1 MTLYWSPIAKA
12 LHEQITSSDNLVLVI
27 APFIQLEALKEL
39 VKDGIFEKELKIVTR
54 WTAHDIISGVS
65 DIYIYPFLKSK
76 NIPLYINESIH
87 LKLFVFESNKAFH
100 TSGNITAH
108 GLGLIDNA
116 NIEVGGFVGA
126 NSYDWQQIY
135 QIIEN
140 SVLVTDEIFEEAVQ
154 YYQKNKD
161 KKVKLPELQ
170 LVKKN
175 QKEFSLNCLPAF
187 EDPITMFDL
196 YANPSLL
203 TIEGEQPRR
212 CLHDIV
218 RYNVPLGLRKDR
230 FLELLKKGFI
240 GQSFIQSFIAAL
252 KDQKSMRFGAVT
264 DWIHSHCTDV
274 PLPYRW
280 VVKENVAILYRW
292 LCCFLPE
299 ITWDVPGKRS
309 QVIYWQKNELDIIN
323 KIIP

>member
-1 MTLYWSPIAKA
+1 MTDMALYWPPIVKA
-12 LHEQITSSDNLVLVI
+12 LHEQIASSDNLVLVI

-39 VKDGIFEKELKIVTR
+39 VKDGIFGKELKIVTR

-140 SVLVTDEIFEEAVQ
+140 SVLVTDGIFEEAVQ

-161 KKVKLPELQ
+161 KKIKLPELQ

-187 EDPITMFDL
+187 EDPNVMFDL

-218 RYNVPLGLRKDR
+218 KYNVPLGLTKDQ
-230 FLELLKKGFI
+230 FLESLKKGFI
-240 GQSFIQSFIAAL
+240 DQPFVQSFIAVL
-252 KDQKSMRFGAVT
+252 KEQKSMRFGAVT

-280 VVKENVAILYRW
+280 IIKDNVAILYRW
-292 LCCFLPE
+292 LSCFLPE
-299 ITWDVPGKRS
+299 ITWDVPGKHS
-309 QVIYWQKNELDIIN
+309 QVIYWQK
-323 KIIP
+323 K

>member
-1 MTLYWSPIAKA
+1 MALHWTPISKA
-12 LHEQITSSDNLVLVI
+12 LREQIASSDNLVLAI
-27 APFIQLEALKEL
+27 APFIHLEALKEL
-39 VKDGIFEKELKIVTR
+39 VKDGIFGKELKIVTR

-76 NIPLYINESIH
+76 NIPLYINDSIH

-100 TSGNITAH
+100 TSGNITAR
-108 GLGLIDNA
+108 GLGLTDNA

-135 QIIEN
+135 QIIEG
-140 SVLVTDEIFEEAVQ
+140 SVLVTDEIYEEAVQ
-154 YYQKNKD
+154 YYQNNKD
-161 KKVKLPELQ
+161 KKVKLPEFQ

-175 QKEFSLNCLPAF
+175 QKQFSLSCLPAF
-187 EDPITMFDL
+187 ENPDLMFDL
-196 YANPSLL
+196 YSNPSLL

-218 RYNVPLGLRKDR
+218 KYKVPLGLAKDI
-230 FLELLKKGFI
+230 FLERLKKGFFE
-240 GQSFIQSFIAAL
+240 QSFIMSFIEVL
-252 KDQKSMRFGAVT
+252 KVQHSMRFGGVT

-280 VVKENVAILYRW
+280 KVKDNVAILYRW
-292 LCCFLPE
+292 LSYFSPE
-299 ITWDVPGKRS
+299 ITWDVPGEHS
-309 QVIYWQKNELDIIN
+309 QVIYWQK
-323 KIIP
+323 KQA